1 LSAIER
7 AAGAPQPDLGQ
18 RLAENP
24 LLSSHDVTASQSSL
38 EVVSV
43 FNAATAVLDGEV
55 ILLLRV
61 AERPRTDV
69 ELPHDALTLD
79 FTGPH
84 PVLRPLPHHYRKE
97 DVIGMAFMDATV
109 HPARVKVAY
118 IPIDLPGLDLRD
130 PRGIRYRNSTG
141 SMRMVNEGYQ
151 DYLAQV
157 SHLRVA
163 RSRDGVHFTVDPEV
177 AIGPDNGLEE
187 YGVEDPRITFID
199 GEYHVT
205 YVSVSRW
212 GITTSLATTSDF
224 RTFDRKGVIFL
235 PDHKDVVLFPER
247 VDGKYVALTRP
258 MPQSFARIFGVWIA
272 FSDDK
277 RSWGGHLPLALP
289 RWGMW
294 DELRT
299 GASAVPFKTERGW
312 LELYHGVDRETT
324 YAMGAVLLDLAD
336 PRRVLARSASP
347 ILSPTEIYECMGL
360 FNDTVFSCGVVPL
373 GENGERIR
381 MYYGAAD
388 SVVAAADFDVRE
400 ILDSLEPC

>member
-1 LSAIER
+1 LSVAER
-7 AAGAPQPDLGQ
+7 AASAKQPDMGR

-24 LLSSHDVTASQSSL
+24 LLSSHDVTPSQASL

-43 FNAATAVLDGEV
+43 FNAATAVLDGDV

-61 AERPRTDV
+61 AERPRSDV
-69 ELPHDALTLD
+69 ELPADALTLD

-118 IPIDLPGLDLRD
+118 IPTDLPGLDLRD

-141 SMRMVNEGYQ
+141 SMRMVNEGFQ

-163 RSRDGVHFTVDPEV
+163 RSRDGVHFSVEPAV

-199 GEYHVT
+199 GEFHVT

-212 GITTSLATTSDF
+212 GITTSLATTNDF
-224 RTFDRKGVIFL
+224 RTFDRQGVIFL
-235 PDHKDVVLFPER
+235 PDHKDVVLFPEK
-247 VDGKYVALTRP
+247 VGGKYVALTRP
-258 MPQSFARIFGVWIA
+258 MPQAFARVFGIWIA

-277 RSWGGHLPLALP
+277 MSWGGHLPLALP

-299 GASAVPFKTERGW
+299 GASAVPFRTERGW

-324 YAMGAVLLDLAD
+324 YAMGAVLLDIDD
-336 PRRVLARSASP
+336 PRRVIARSPAP
-347 ILSPTEIYECMGL
+347 ILTPTEIYETMGL
-360 FNDTVFSCGVVPL
+360 FNDTVFSCGVLPL
-373 GENGERIR
+373 DDRGERIR

>member
-1 LSAIER
+1 MTVVER
-7 AAGAPQPDLGQ
+7 AHTDLGH
-18 RLAENP
+18 RLPENP
-24 LLSSHDVTASQSSL
+24 LITAHDVPPSQPAL

-43 FNAATAVLDGEV
+43 FNAATAMLDGET

-61 AERPRTDV
+61 AERPRTDID
-69 ELPHDALTLD
+69 LPPDALTLD

-84 PVLRPLPHHYRKE
+84 PVLRALTHTYKKE
-97 DVIGMAFMDATV
+97 DVIGMAFMDTTMD
-109 HPARVKVAY
+109 PSRVRVAY
-118 IPIDLPGLDLRD
+118 IPTDLPGLDLRD

-151 DYLAQV
+151 DYLAQI

-163 RSRDGVHFTVDPEV
+163 RSKDGVHFTIDPDV
-177 AIGPDNGLEE
+177 AIGPENELEE

-199 GEYHVT
+199 GSFHIV

-212 GITTSLATTSDF
+212 GITTSLATTKDF
-224 RTFDRKGVIFL
+224 RTYERKGVIFL
-235 PDHKDVVLFPER
+235 PDHKDVCIFPEK
-247 VDGKYVALTRP
+247 VNGKYVALTRP
-258 MPQSFARIFGVWIA
+258 MPQSFARIFGIWIA

-277 RSWGGHLPLALP
+277 VEWGGHRPLAMP
-289 RWGMW
+289 RWGTW

-299 GASAVPFKTERGW
+299 GASAVPFRTKRGW

-324 YAMGAVLLDLAD
+324 YAMGAVLMDLHD
-336 PRRVLARSASP
+336 PRKVIARSPKP
-347 ILSPTEIYECMGL
+347 ILKPTDLYECMGL

-373 GENGERIR
+373 DDRGERIR

-388 SVVAAADFDVRE
+388 SVVAAADFDVQE